1 MSLPADP
8 SDADRLSGDH
18 DLQHLYDDAENPSEV
33 TIFSPGSERFPTEW
47 ITVDR
52 TTAVSLSDA
61 R

>member
-1 MSLPADP
+1 MSSTERPADEEALATP
-8 SDADRLSGDH
+8 D
-18 DLQHLYDDAENPSEV
+18 DLQHLYDDAEEPSEI

-47 ITVDR
+47 ITADR